1 MFEHEHGEVVGIGV
15 GDVDVLSVHVDR
27 RRETAGVDD
36 AHESR
41 RNRLRAE
48 SRGDGIQSEAG
59 DGRLRHP
66 WRGAGHML
74 RRHGLRLRGRYGNRT
89 CEIVGRGENRQI
101 LLLEAQADAR
111 LVPELQS
118 VRREV
123 LSLGLRGVFRLA

>member
-48 SRGDGIQSEAG
+48 SRGDESNPRPGMG
-59 DGRLRHP
+59 VCGTLGVVRD
-66 WRGAGHML
+66 
-74 RRHGLRLRGRYGNRT
+74 T
-89 CEIVGRGENRQI
+89 CCGVTVCDCVDDTEIER
-101 LLLEAQADAR
+101 AR
-111 LVPELQS
+111 
-118 VRREV
+118 
-123 LSLGLRGVFRLA
+123 